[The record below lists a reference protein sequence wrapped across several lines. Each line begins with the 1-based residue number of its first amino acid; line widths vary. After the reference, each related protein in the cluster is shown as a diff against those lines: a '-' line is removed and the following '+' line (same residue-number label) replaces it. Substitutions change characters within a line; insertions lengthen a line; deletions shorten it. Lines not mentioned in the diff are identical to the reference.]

1 MADEQDKK
9 AAAGYLAELVK
20 EMRTIAERHDLKTL
34 SYLLGLAEADA
45 AVLASRRD
53 DEVNGQDDPERPAE
67 AGCDTPEE
75 HR

>member
-9 AAAGYLAELVK
+9 AAAGYLAEMVQ

-34 SYLLGLAEADA
+34 SYLLGLAAADA
-45 AVLASRRD
+45 AVLAGRRD
-53 DEVNGQDDPERPAE
+53 DVSGQGDPARPAE